1 MNMTVAA
8 FIDSDGS
15 SLSGALRAL
24 WFADRGDWEQ
34 AHEIAQA
41 EDTRE
46 GAWVHAYLHR
56 VEADTSNANYWYRQA
71 GRTPPSGD
79 LRAEWE
85 GIARELLLT
94 GS

>member
-24 WFADRGDWEQ
+24 WFAGRGDWEQ

-56 VEADTSNANYWYRQA
+56 VEGDTSNANYWYRQA
-71 GRTPPSGD
+71 GRTPQSGD

-85 GIARELLLT
+85 AIARELLLT